1 MVYET
6 TDEIMRLCDVVRQ
19 TGFDLRKYHGSGHLE
34 KIYENGLAHRLRKQS
49 ICVEQQVPITV
60 LDEDGT
66 PLGEYFADLLI
77 EGVLIIELK
86 ACKAIA
92 DEHVAQVLG
101 YLRAT
106 RIEHGLLINFGAAKY
121 EIKKYVLSDC

>member
-1 MVYET
+1 MAYDT
-6 TDEIMRLCDVVRQ
+6 TDEIMRLCDIVRQ

-34 KIYENGLAHRLRKQS
+34 KIYENGLAHRLRKQG
-49 ICVEQQVPITV
+49 IRVEQQAPITV

-66 PLGEYFADLLI
+66 PLGDYFADLLI

-92 DEHVAQVLG
+92 DEHIAQILG

-106 RIEHGLLINFGAAKY
+106 RIEHGLLINLGAAKY